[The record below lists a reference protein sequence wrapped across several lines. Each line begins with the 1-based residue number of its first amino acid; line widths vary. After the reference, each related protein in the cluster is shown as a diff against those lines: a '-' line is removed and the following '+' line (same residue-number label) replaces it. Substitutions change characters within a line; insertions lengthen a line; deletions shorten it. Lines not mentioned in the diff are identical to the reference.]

1 MSIENPGS
9 LAEYAERNELTIET
23 ARNSYSKLLDQYRH
37 ELADILGITLDDL
50 HDFNFPRSNNGSP
63 ASNPIKVNTLI

>member
-23 ARNSYSKLLDQYRH
+23 ASIQTKRIGH
-37 ELADILGITLDDL
+37 ADGAI
-50 HDFNFPRSNNGSP
+50 
-63 ASNPIKVNTLI
+63 